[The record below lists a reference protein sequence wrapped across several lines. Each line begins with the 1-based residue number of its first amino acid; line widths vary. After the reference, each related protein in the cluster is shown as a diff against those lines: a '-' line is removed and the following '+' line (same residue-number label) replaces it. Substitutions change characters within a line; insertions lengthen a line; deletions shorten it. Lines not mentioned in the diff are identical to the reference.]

1 MATITDLREV
11 LAWHASPCATRGGVF
26 WARLPTAM
34 PTIAEIIA
42 AKKAAAA
49 VQPVTKC
56 NELNLQPDLML
67 EAAINRI
74 DPPASGKRRAG
85 LVLSAKTPLQP
96 AEVATKAHHAALRSL
111 SQPEGEAIPLTPC
124 NASQEV
130 ETWHEA
136 MNAFESQ
143 LCVMRDPLD
152 SDVVWLA
159 IRADRDGL
167 PPILIHRLPWTL
179 WDYPGKATANQ
190 PF

>member
-1 MATITDLREV
+1 MARLTL
-11 LAWHASPCATRGGVF
+11 LARGGVF
-26 WARLPTAM
+26 WAKIM
-34 PTIAEIIA
+34 TIAEIIA

-49 VQPVTKC
+49 TPAAAPPAVHHDP
-56 NELNLQPDLML
+56 ML

-74 DPPASGKRRAG
+74 DPPSAGKRRAG

-96 AEVATKAHHAALRSL
+96 AEVAMKEHHTELRSL
-111 SQPEGEAIPLTPC
+111 SQPQGEAIPLTPC

-130 ETWHEA
+130 VTWHEA
-136 MNAFESQ
+136 TNAFESQ
-143 LCVMRDPLD
+143 LCVMRDPQD
-152 SDVVWLA
+152 SDVIWLA

-179 WDYPGKATANQ
+179 WDYPHAPTDSQ

>member
-1 MATITDLREV
+1 MARLTLRK
-11 LAWHASPCATRGGVF
+11 RGGVF
-26 WARLPTAM
+26 WAKLLTAM

-42 AKKAAAA
+42 AKKAANTAA
-49 VQPVTKC
+49 QPVT
-56 NELNLQPDLML
+56 NRPELDLSHDPML

-74 DPPASGKRRAG
+74 DPPSAGKRRAG

-96 AEVATKAHHAALRSL
+96 AEVAMKAHHAELRSL
-111 SQPEGEAIPLTPC
+111 SQPQGEAIPLTPC
-124 NASQEV
+124 NATKEV

-136 MNAFESQ
+136 TNAFESQ
-143 LCVMRDPLD
+143 LCAMRDPQD

-167 PPILIHRLPWTL
+167 PPILLNRLPWTL
-179 WDYPGKATANQ
+179 WDYPHPPTDRQ

>member
-1 MATITDLREV
+1 
-11 LAWHASPCATRGGVF
+11 
-26 WARLPTAM
+26 M

-49 VQPVTKC
+49 P
-56 NELNLQPDLML
+56 P
-67 EAAINRI
+67 AAAPPAVHHDPIVDAAINRIINRI
-74 DPPASGKRRAG
+74 DPPAAGKRRAG

-96 AEVATKAHHAALRSL
+96 AETAEKAHHSELRSL
-111 SQPEGEAIPLTPC
+111 SQPQGEAIPLTPC
-124 NASQEV
+124 NATREV

-136 MNAFESQ
+136 MNAFESS

-152 SDVVWLA
+152 SDSVWLA
-159 IRADRDGL
+159 IRPDRDGL

-179 WDYPGKATANQ
+179 WDYPHAPTANQ

>member
-1 MATITDLREV
+1 
-11 LAWHASPCATRGGVF
+11 
-26 WARLPTAM
+26 M

-42 AKKAAAA
+42 QKQAAAKPRAAAPPA
-49 VQPVTKC
+49 VHHDP
-56 NELNLQPDLML
+56 EL

-74 DPPASGKRRAG
+74 DPPAAGKRRAG
-85 LVLSAKTPLQP
+85 LVLSAKTPLP
-96 AEVATKAHHAALRSL
+96 AAEIAEKAHHKELRSL
-111 SQPEGEAIPLTPC
+111 RRRGEAIPLTPC
-124 NASQEV
+124 NATREV

-136 MNAFESQ
+136 LNSFESA

-159 IRADRDGL
+159 IRADRNGL

-179 WDYPGKATANQ
+179 WDHPTSSYCVCSV

>member
-1 MATITDLREV
+1 MARLTLRK
-11 LAWHASPCATRGGVF
+11 RGGVF
-26 WARLPTAM
+26 WARQKTAM

-42 AKKAAAA
+42 AKKAAAKPPA
-49 VQPVTKC
+49 PTV
-56 NELNLQPDLML
+56 NESLSVDLEL
-67 EAAINRI
+67 EAAIDRI
-74 DPPASGKRRAG
+74 DPPAAGKRRAG

-96 AEVATKAHHAALRSL
+96 AEVATKEHHAALRSL

-124 NASQEV
+124 NASREV

-159 IRADRDGL
+159 IRADCEGL

-179 WDYPGKATANQ
+179 WDYPHAPTANQ

>member
-1 MATITDLREV
+1 MARPILRK
-11 LAWHASPCATRGGVF
+11 RGGVF
-26 WARLPTAM
+26 WAKLLTAM

-42 AKKAAAA
+42 AKKAAAKPPA
-49 VQPVTKC
+49 AAPPAA
-56 NELNLQPDLML
+56 QPDLEL

-74 DPPASGKRRAG
+74 DPPAAGKRRAG
-85 LVLSAKTPLQP
+85 LVLSASTPLQP
-96 AEVATKAHHAALRSL
+96 AETAEKAHHRELRSL

-130 ETWHEA
+130 VTWHEA
-136 MNAFESQ
+136 TNAFESQ
-143 LCVMRDPLD
+143 LCVMRDPQD

-167 PPILIHRLPWTL
+167 PPILLHRLPWTL
-179 WDYPGKATANQ
+179 WDYPHAPTANQ

>member
-1 MATITDLREV
+1 
-11 LAWHASPCATRGGVF
+11 
-26 WARLPTAM
+26 M

-49 VQPVTKC
+49 QPVSTV
-56 NELNLQPDLML
+56 NESLTVDLEL

-74 DPPASGKRRAG
+74 DPPAAGKRRAG

-96 AEVATKAHHAALRSL
+96 AETAEKAYHRELRSL

-124 NASQEV
+124 NASNEV
-130 ETWHEA
+130 STWHEA
-136 MNAFESQ
+136 TNAFESS
-143 LCVMRDPLD
+143 LCAMRDPQD
-152 SDVVWLA
+152 SDVIWLS

-179 WDYPGKATANQ
+179 WDYPHAPTANQ

>member
-1 MATITDLREV
+1 MARPILRK
-11 LAWHASPCATRGGVF
+11 RGGVF
-26 WARLPTAM
+26 WAKLLTAM

-42 AKKAAAA
+42 AKKAAAKPPA
-49 VQPVTKC
+49 AAPPAA
-56 NELNLQPDLML
+56 QPDLEL

-74 DPPASGKRRAG
+74 DPPAAGKRRAG
-85 LVLSAKTPLQP
+85 LVLSASTPLQP
-96 AEVATKAHHAALRSL
+96 AETAEKAHHRELRSL

-130 ETWHEA
+130 VTWHEA
-136 MNAFESQ
+136 TNAFESQ
-143 LCVMRDPLD
+143 LCAMRDPQD

-167 PPILIHRLPWTL
+167 PPILLHRLPWTL
-179 WDYPGKATANQ
+179 WDYPHAPTANQ

>member
-1 MATITDLREV
+1 
-11 LAWHASPCATRGGVF
+11 
-26 WARLPTAM
+26 M

-49 VQPVTKC
+49 APAPTL
-56 NELNLQPDLML
+56 NESLTVDPML

-74 DPPASGKRRAG
+74 DPPGKRRAG
-85 LVLSAKTPLQP
+85 LVLTAKTPLQP
-96 AEVATKAHHAALRSL
+96 AEVAEKAHHAELRSL
-111 SQPEGEAIPLTPC
+111 SQPQGEAIPLTPC
-124 NASQEV
+124 NASREV
-130 ETWHEA
+130 TTWHEA

-152 SDVVWLA
+152 SDVIWLA
-159 IRADRDGL
+159 IRPDREGL

-179 WDYPGKATANQ
+179 WDYPHAPTDSK

>member
-1 MATITDLREV
+1 
-11 LAWHASPCATRGGVF
+11 
-26 WARLPTAM
+26 M

-42 AKKAAAA
+42 AKKAAAKPPA
-49 VQPVTKC
+49 ATPPADQHDP
-56 NELNLQPDLML
+56 ML
-67 EAAINRI
+67 EAAIDRI
-74 DPPASGKRRAG
+74 DPPAAGKRRAG

-136 MNAFESQ
+136 MNSFESQ
-143 LCVMRDPLD
+143 LCAMRDPLD

-179 WDYPGKATANQ
+179 WDYPGKVKTNQ

>member
-1 MATITDLREV
+1 MARPILRK
-11 LAWHASPCATRGGVF
+11 RGGVF
-26 WARLPTAM
+26 WAREPTAM

-42 AKKAAAA
+42 AKKSAAAA
-49 VQPVTKC
+49 QPVT
-56 NELNLQPDLML
+56 NRPELDPTPDLML
-67 EAAINRI
+67 EAAIDRI
-74 DPPASGKRRAG
+74 DPPAAGKRRAG

-96 AEVATKAHHAALRSL
+96 AEVAIKAHHTALRSL

-143 LCVMRDPLD
+143 LCAMRDPLD
-152 SDVVWLA
+152 SDVIWLA

-167 PPILIHRLPWTL
+167 PPILIYRLPWTL
-179 WDYPGKATANQ
+179 WDYPYALTANQ

>member
-1 MATITDLREV
+1 MARLTLRK
-11 LAWHASPCATRGGVF
+11 RGGVF
-26 WARLPTAM
+26 WAKLLTAM
-34 PTIAEIIA
+34 PTILEIIA

-49 VQPVTKC
+49 QPVPTV
-56 NELNLQPDLML
+56 NESLTVDLEL

-74 DPPASGKRRAG
+74 DPPAAGKRRAG

-96 AEVATKAHHAALRSL
+96 AEMAQKAHHKELRSL

-124 NASQEV
+124 NASNEV
-130 ETWHEA
+130 STWHEA

-143 LCVMRDPLD
+143 LCAMRDPLD
-152 SDVVWLA
+152 SDVIWLA

-179 WDYPGKATANQ
+179 WDYPGKAPANQ

>member
-1 MATITDLREV
+1 
-11 LAWHASPCATRGGVF
+11 
-26 WARLPTAM
+26 M

-49 VQPVTKC
+49 KPPAPTV
-56 NELNLQPDLML
+56 NESLTVDPML

-74 DPPASGKRRAG
+74 DPPAAGKRRAG

-96 AEVATKAHHAALRSL
+96 AEVAQKAHHRELRSL
-111 SQPEGEAIPLTPC
+111 SQPEGEAIPLTPR
-124 NASQEV
+124 NASREV

-143 LCVMRDPLD
+143 LCAMRDPQD

>member
-1 MATITDLREV
+1 
-11 LAWHASPCATRGGVF
+11 
-26 WARLPTAM
+26 M

-49 VQPVTKC
+49 TVQPVTDRP
-56 NELNLQPDLML
+56 ELDLSHDPIVD
-67 EAAINRI
+67 AAINRIINRI
-74 DPPASGKRRAG
+74 DPPAAGKRRAG

-96 AEVATKAHHAALRSL
+96 AETAEKAHHSKLRSL
-111 SQPEGEAIPLTPC
+111 SETQGEAIPLTPC
-124 NASQEV
+124 NASKEV

-136 MNAFESQ
+136 LNAFESQ

-152 SDVVWLA
+152 SDAVWLA
-159 IRADRDGL
+159 IRPDRDGL

-179 WDYPGKATANQ
+179 WDYPHAPTANQ